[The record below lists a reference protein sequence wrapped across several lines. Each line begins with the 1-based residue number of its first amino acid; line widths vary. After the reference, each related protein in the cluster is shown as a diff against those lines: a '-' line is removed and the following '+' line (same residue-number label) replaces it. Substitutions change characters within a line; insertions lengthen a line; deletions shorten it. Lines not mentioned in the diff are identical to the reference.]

1 MGSEGV
7 EADVILCKTPSPL
20 PSRWEVIKVRLGF
33 SSVSTDSCRAAGQVA
48 GRELDERCLW

>member
-33 SSVSTDSCRAAGQVA
+33 SSVSADSCRAAGQVA